1 MKCEECGNPWSVRL
15 DRGQND
21 DLKTKWLCH
30 ECITIQYGQLVA
42 LHGL

>member
-1 MKCEECGNPWSVRL
+1 MKFEECGNPWSVRL

-42 LHGL
+42 LH